1 MADLWS
7 KLGNVLGDGYA
18 IYEKDV
24 RTEHLID
31 LSIGSW
37 NFQAFEYTAKTRVAL
52 SFDVIEETN
61 FRGSS
66 TVTNYPRE
74 DGVMVSDYKYQ
85 NPSVLTVN
93 GIVSRKSV
101 VGNLIS
107 MALDGGTNVQ
117 RMKERLHYYKS
128 GMYPLDIQTKSG
140 LYENYT
146 LESYEIPEDYDSYGL
161 MNVSMTFKEMFKAA
175 DRQETLPPAK
185 DTISS
190 GISRLLG
197 LN

>member
-1 MADLWS
+1 MAEIWR
-7 KLGNVLGDGYA
+7 KIGNITGDGYS
-18 IYEKDV
+18 IYEKNV

-31 LSIGSW
+31 FSIGSW
-37 NFQAFEYTAKTRVAL
+37 DLKAFEYTAKTQIAL
-52 SFDVIEETN
+52 SFDVIEEVN

-66 TVTNYPRE
+66 TVTSYPRE

-85 NPSVLTVN
+85 NPGTLTVN
-93 GIVSRKSV
+93 GIVSRKSI

-117 RMKERLHYYKS
+117 RMKERLEYYKS

-161 MNVSMTFKEMFKAA
+161 MNVSMVFKEMFKPG
-175 DRQETLPPAK
+175 DVQKTLPSAK
-185 DTISS
+185 NTISS

>member
-1 MADLWS
+1 MADFWS
-7 KLGNVLGDGYA
+7 KLGNILGDGYA

-24 RTEHLID
+24 HTEHLID
-31 LSIGSW
+31 FSKLGW
-37 NFQAFEYTAKTRVAL
+37 NFKAFSYEVDTKVAL
-52 SFDVIEETN
+52 EFNVIEETN

-74 DGVMVSDYKYQ
+74 DGVMYSDYKYQ

-93 GIVSRKSV
+93 GIVTRKSV
-101 VGNLIS
+101 IGNLIS
-107 MALDGGTNVQ
+107 AALDGATNVQ
-117 RMKERLHYYKS
+117 RMKERLEYYKS
-128 GMYPLDIQTKSG
+128 GMYPLNIQTKSG

-161 MNVSMTFKEMFKAA
+161 MNVSMTFKEMFKPG
-175 DRQETLPPAK
+175 DKQETLPNAK
-185 DTISS
+185 DTISG

>member
-1 MADLWS
+1 MADFWTT
-7 KLGNVLGDGYA
+7 LGNVLGDGYA
-18 IYEKDV
+18 IYEKDI
-24 RTEHLID
+24 RTEHLIN

-37 NFQAFEYTAKTRVAL
+37 NFKAFEYTTQTKVAL
-52 SFDVIEETN
+52 EFNVIEETN
-61 FRGSS
+61 FRGTS
-66 TVTNYPRE
+66 TVTSYPRE
-74 DGVMVSDYKYQ
+74 DGVMISDYKYQ

-107 MALDGGTNVQ
+107 LALDGGTNVQ
-117 RMKERLHYYKS
+117 RMKERLEYYKS
-128 GMYPLDIQTKSG
+128 GMYPLNIQTKSG

-161 MNVSMTFKEMFKAA
+161 MNVSMTFKEMFKTA
-175 DRQETLPPAK
+175 DKQETLPNAK